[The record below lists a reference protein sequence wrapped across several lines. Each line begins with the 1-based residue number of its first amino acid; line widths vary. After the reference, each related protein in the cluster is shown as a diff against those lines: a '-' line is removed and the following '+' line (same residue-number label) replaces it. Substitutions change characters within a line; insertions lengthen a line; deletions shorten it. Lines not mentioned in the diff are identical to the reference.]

1 MKGGLDGPHNDL
13 RFGVANAVKR
23 EAKIYLSPPHL
34 TGDEGQMVQR
44 VLDSNWIASF
54 GPEVKTFEK
63 EFAEL
68 VGVDHALAV
77 SSGTSALH
85 LALRLAGVKPG
96 DPVLCSTLTFIAS
109 ANPIVYLGGVPVFID
124 SEPDTWNID
133 PDLVEAEL
141 EERARLGTVPK
152 AMVVVDLFGQSADYD
167 RLQSICDRYE
177 VNVVEDAAEA
187 LGATYKGSAVGSL
200 GRFGTFSFNANKIV
214 SASQGGM
221 LVSNDSTA
229 IEAAGFLASQAK
241 DPAAHYQHSTAGYN
255 YTMSSVLAA
264 VGRAQLKVLP
274 DRIESRRNNFIR
286 YREQL
291 GHLPGI
297 GFMPEA
303 SYGRSTRWLTCIT
316 VDPQLAGTTREKI
329 RVALDLAG
337 IESRPIWKPLHLQP
351 VFEHCPRRGGRVSE
365 GIFER
370 GLCLPSGSNLTHQD
384 IDRVCQA
391 VCDVWERAVA

>member
-1 MKGGLDGPHNDL
+1 
-13 RFGVANAVKR
+13 
-23 EAKIYLSPPHL
+23 
-34 TGDEGQMVQR
+34 MVQR
-44 VLDSNWIASF
+44 VLDSNWIAPF
-54 GPEVKTFEK
+54 GPEVRAFEA

-68 VGVDHALAV
+68 VGVRHALAV
-77 SSGTSALH
+77 SSGTAALH

-96 DPVLCSTLTFIAS
+96 DHVLCSTLTFIAS
-109 ANPIVYLGGVPVFID
+109 ANPIVYLGGIPVLID
-124 SEPDTWNID
+124 SEPDSWNID

-141 EERARLGTVPK
+141 EERARLGALPK
-152 AMVVVDLFGQSADYD
+152 AMVVVDVFGQSADYD
-167 RLQSICDRYE
+167 RLLSICERYE
-177 VNVVEDAAEA
+177 VKVVEDAAEA
-187 LGATYKGSAVGSL
+187 LGATYKGRPVGSL
-200 GRFGTFSFNANKIV
+200 GQFGAFSFNANKIV
-214 SASQGGM
+214 STSQGGM
-221 LVSNDSTA
+221 LVSKDSEL
-229 IEAAGFLASQAK
+229 IEAASFLASQAK

-274 DRIESRRNNFIR
+274 DRIESRRSNFIR

-303 SYGRSTRWLTCIT
+303 AYGRSTRWLTCIT
-316 VDPQLAGTTREKI
+316 VDPQQAGTTREEI
-329 RVALDLAG
+329 RRALDLAG

-351 VFEHCPRRGGRVSE
+351 VFEHCPGRGGRISE

-370 GLCLPSGSNLTHQD
+370 GLCLPSGSNLTPQD

-391 VCDVWERAVA
+391 ISEVCEGVVGLTTNP

>member
-1 MKGGLDGPHNDL
+1 M
-13 RFGVANAVKR
+13 KR

-34 TGDEGQMVQR
+34 AGDEGQMVQR
-44 VLDSNWIASF
+44 VLDSNWIAPF
-54 GPEVKTFEK
+54 GPEVRAFEA

-68 VGVDHALAV
+68 VGVRHALAV
-77 SSGTSALH
+77 SSGTAALH

-96 DPVLCSTLTFIAS
+96 DHVLCSTLTFIAS
-109 ANPIVYLGGVPVFID
+109 ANPIVYLGGIPVLID
-124 SEPDTWNID
+124 SEPDSWNID

-141 EERARLGTVPK
+141 EERARLGALPK
-152 AMVVVDLFGQSADYD
+152 AMVVVDVFGQSADYD
-167 RLQSICDRYE
+167 RLLSICERYE
-177 VNVVEDAAEA
+177 VKVVEDAAEA
-187 LGATYKGSAVGSL
+187 LGATFKGRPVGSL
-200 GRFGTFSFNANKIV
+200 GQFGAFSFNANKIV
-214 SASQGGM
+214 STSQGGM
-221 LVSNDSTA
+221 LVSKDSEL
-229 IEAAGFLASQAK
+229 IEAASFLASQAK

-274 DRIESRRNNFIR
+274 DRIESRRNNFVR

-303 SYGRSTRWLTCIT
+303 AYGRSTRWLTCIT
-316 VDPQLAGTTREKI
+316 VDPQQAGTTREEI
-329 RVALDLAG
+329 RRALDLAG

-351 VFEHCPRRGGRVSE
+351 VFEHCPGRGGRISE

-370 GLCLPSGSNLTHQD
+370 GLCLPSGSNLTPQD

-391 VCDVWERAVA
+391 ISEVCEGVVGLSTNP

>member
-1 MKGGLDGPHNDL
+1 M
-13 RFGVANAVKR
+13 KR
-23 EAKIYLSPPHL
+23 EARIYLSPPHL
-34 TGDEGQMVQR
+34 AGDEGQMVQR
-44 VLDSNWIASF
+44 VLDSNWIAPF
-54 GPEVKTFEK
+54 GPEVRAFEA

-68 VGVDHALAV
+68 VGVRHALAV
-77 SSGTSALH
+77 SSGTAALH

-96 DPVLCSTLTFIAS
+96 DHVLCSTLTFIAS
-109 ANPIVYLGGVPVFID
+109 ANPIVYLGGIPVLID
-124 SEPDTWNID
+124 SEPDSWNID

-141 EERARLGTVPK
+141 EERARLGALPK
-152 AMVVVDLFGQSADYD
+152 AMVVVDVFGQSADYD
-167 RLQSICDRYE
+167 RLLSICERYE
-177 VNVVEDAAEA
+177 VKVVEDAAEA
-187 LGATYKGSAVGSL
+187 LGATYKGRPVGSL
-200 GRFGTFSFNANKIV
+200 GQFGAFSFNSNKIV
-214 SASQGGM
+214 STSQGGM
-221 LVSNDSTA
+221 LVSKDSEL
-229 IEAAGFLASQAK
+229 IEAASFLASQAK

-274 DRIESRRNNFIR
+274 DRIESRRSNFIR

-303 SYGRSTRWLTCIT
+303 AYGRSTRWLTCIT
-316 VDPQLAGTTREKI
+316 VDPQQAGTTREEI
-329 RVALDLAG
+329 RRALDLAG

-351 VFEHCPRRGGRVSE
+351 VFEHCPGRGGRISE

-370 GLCLPSGSNLTHQD
+370 GLCLPSGSNLTPQD

-391 VCDVWERAVA
+391 ISEVCEGVVGLTTNP

>member
-1 MKGGLDGPHNDL
+1 M
-13 RFGVANAVKR
+13 KR
-23 EAKIYLSPPHL
+23 EARIYLSPPHL
-34 TGDEGQMVQR
+34 AGDEGQMVQR
-44 VLDSNWIASF
+44 VLDSNWIAPF
-54 GPEVKTFEK
+54 GPEVRAFEA

-68 VGVDHALAV
+68 VGVRHALAV
-77 SSGTSALH
+77 SSGTAALH

-96 DPVLCSTLTFIAS
+96 DHVLCSTLTFIAS
-109 ANPIVYLGGVPVFID
+109 ANPIVYLGGIPVLID
-124 SEPDTWNID
+124 SEPDSWNID

-141 EERARLGTVPK
+141 EERARLGALPK
-152 AMVVVDLFGQSADYD
+152 AMVVVDVFGQSADYD
-167 RLQSICDRYE
+167 RLLSICERYE
-177 VNVVEDAAEA
+177 VKVVEDAAEA
-187 LGATYKGSAVGSL
+187 LGATYKGRPVGSL
-200 GRFGTFSFNANKIV
+200 GQFGAFSFNANKIV
-214 SASQGGM
+214 STSQGGM
-221 LVSNDSTA
+221 LVSKDSEL
-229 IEAAGFLASQAK
+229 IEAASFLASQAK

-274 DRIESRRNNFIR
+274 DRIESRRSNFIR

-303 SYGRSTRWLTCIT
+303 AYGRSTRWLTCIT
-316 VDPQLAGTTREKI
+316 VDPQQAGTTREEI
-329 RVALDLAG
+329 RRALDLAG

-351 VFEHCPRRGGRVSE
+351 VFEHCPGRGGRISE

-370 GLCLPSGSNLTHQD
+370 GLCLPSGSNLTPQD

-391 VCDVWERAVA
+391 ISEVCEGVVGLTTNP